1 MPVVKCQQ
9 LMHATTTT
17 MIRILMIQPGF
28 GGGKHGRRF
37 QMLKEDPNFILCMP
51 DIAKPVRGTSDVA
64 LGLKTLRTKM
74 ETFSPDILMVASR
87 GGIYA
92 SAFLEQEQCN
102 RITIP
107 PIFYIGALQAKTFCE
122 AKRGTHLILL
132 CHGIRDDR
140 NDIDDVRN
148 SE

>member
-1 MPVVKCQQ
+1 MHLLMPVVKCQQ

-92 SAFLEQEQCN
+92 SAFWNKNNATELLFL
-102 RITIP
+102 P
-107 PIFYIGALQAKTFCE
+107 FSIFEHCKPRPSVKQ
-122 AKRGTHLILL
+122 RGERT
-132 CHGIRDDR
+132 
-140 NDIDDVRN
+140 
-148 SE
+148 